1 MNDFYCIFVLKL
13 IMESSKLI
21 LYIQIMNKKM
31 FKILLIVI
39 LLPMVQSAGQVAVGE
54 GLNSGIP
61 PTDGRSTVKAEAY
74 FVLPTRRQDV
84 SVTIGMVCDI
94 KAPKSIATTLR

>member
-1 MNDFYCIFVLKL
+1 MLYAFDMNDFYCIFVLKL

-39 LLPMVQSAGQVAVGE
+39 LLPMVQSAGQV
-54 GLNSGIP
+54 
-61 PTDGRSTVKAEAY
+61 
-74 FVLPTRRQDV
+74 PTRRQDV